1 MLPNNRTVL
10 IINDSPIERTTY
22 RDYLQQE
29 ANFTY
34 TVWEAE
40 STTVA
45 LQLCNR
51 QLPDGILLDYL
62 LGDRN
67 GLEFLVE
74 LKTDTGENC
83 PPVIMLNDRG
93 NEAIVI
99 QAFKAGVEDYLL
111 KNEITSESLRYVL
124 RTAIENFRLRRQLRQ
139 SEEKFRTSME
149 NMLDCFGIYTAIRDE
164 DTGAIVDFKI
174 DYLNAAALESNG
186 MTTDAIGQPLCELLP
201 AHRESGLFSEYCR
214 VVETGEFLIKDCLIY
229 SDRFGDRY
237 LTRAYNVQVRKL
249 DDGFVASWRDITEQ
263 KQSEEANSRNEELLQ
278 LAVQIAK
285 LGYWQLDLTDYELF
299 GSEQGKAN
307 FGLLP
312 AENLTYQQLL
322 ELIHPEDR
330 DRVIE
335 TMTSA
340 IENRRDYA
348 TEYRIIRSDGSI
360 RWIAVR
366 GNCFYDESGRPLRM
380 VGVTTDITERKQTEL
395 ALQEREQRYRA
406 IFDTTFQ
413 FMGLLTPEGILIEAN
428 QTALDF
434 GGLTREEVL
443 NRPFWETRWWTISTE
458 TQARL
463 QSAIARAARGEFIRY
478 EVEVLGAG
486 NSTATIDF
494 SLKPVYDDLGQ
505 VVLLIPEGRDISDLI
520 KIQTELNESQTRLN
534 LALQSAKMGFW
545 DLNLIDKKAFWSKQS
560 KQLLGLPEDWS
571 EMNYQVLLTRIHPD
585 DRHNFEQSVEL
596 SIESESGL
604 HEVDFRVV
612 WDDGSIHLLAN
623 KGQVFYDKTGQAV
636 RISGI
641 STDITKPKNA
651 EIALQQANQR
661 FELATAAINSIIYDW
676 DLAANAIERTR
687 GVLEVVGYL
696 PEEIENTP
704 QWWLNLIHPDD
715 RPRKSNAEFWAEM
728 TYSDR
733 YIKEYRVLHKQGYY
747 IWVEDSGIVIK
758 NEAGQPIRIVGST
771 RNISSR
777 KQTEASLRRSEA
789 FNRQILETI
798 PDCIKVLGLE
808 GKILYMNSVG
818 QQLLD
823 LDEESYRNVKWIDCW
838 PESDR
843 HKLEQALNI
852 AIAGQSSKFQGYC
865 PTRNGN
871 PKWWEVIVAPIF
883 DAKERVER
891 LLLVSRDISDR
902 KQMEATFEQQL
913 AQIEAIYATAPIGLC
928 FLDRERRYVQMNERL
943 AEINGLSVAEHI
955 GRTIGEILP
964 EIAEKQ
970 EPIFEQVL
978 QTGRPILN
986 VEVRGTTP
994 ARPGVERCWLASYYP
1009 LAVAGELLG
1018 INITVQEITER
1029 KQAEAALRESEQ
1041 RLQAIVNNSKAAIF
1055 MKDIQGRY
1063 LLMNSECERLFN
1075 VTNNWIQGKTDYD
1088 IFSQEI
1094 ADRLRLNDRQV
1105 LDAGSALTLEEA
1117 IPLVDGI
1124 HTYIAV
1130 KFPLFDTE
1138 GVPYAICGISTDISD
1153 RVQFQGERDR
1163 LLAEAETA
1171 RAEAEAAN
1179 RSKDEFVAIVAH
1191 ELRSPIN
1198 SVAGWTQML
1207 QMQKSNEAM
1216 FDQALEAIKRGTQT
1230 QVKLIEDLLDISR
1243 IACGT
1248 LRLTFAPLNLTTV
1261 IQAAL
1266 SLVRP
1271 MAEEKQIFLAT
1282 QLIEIAQISG
1292 DLNRLQQI
1300 IVNLLTNAIKFTP
1313 EGGRVE
1319 IQLEVEQKAEWNRE
1333 QGAGEQRSR
1342 GAGEQGSRE
1351 QGSNQQL
1358 VQNYAQIAIR
1368 DNGKGISPEFLPR
1381 IFEQFR
1387 QGQKDSDSK
1396 SGLGLGLAIVKNLVE
1411 LHNGIIIAESVG
1423 LGQGATFT
1431 VWLPLLESEPVVSSP
1446 EIAIA
1451 ISASPLAGIPILA
1464 VDDEPDSL
1472 ELLRFILENAGAEVQ
1487 TASSAKVALELI
1499 PQFNPRFLVSDIA
1512 MPDLNGHQLLQQIKT
1527 LYPQQQILAI
1537 ALTAYASSSDRDYA
1551 LRMGFEKYFS
1561 KPIEPE
1567 VLVAA
1572 IVSLIRE

>member
-1 MLPNNRTVL
+1 MFSISSFLVPTLYLIMLPNNRTVL

-29 ANFTY
+29 ASFTY

-40 STTVA
+40 STAAA
-45 LQLCNR
+45 LQLCSQ

-62 LGDRN
+62 LSDRN

-74 LKTDTGENC
+74 LKIDTGDNC

-93 NEAIVI
+93 NEAVAI
-99 QAFKAGVEDYLL
+99 QAFKAGVEDYLI
-111 KNEITSESLRYVL
+111 KNEITSENLRYVI
-124 RTAIENFRLRRQLRQ
+124 RAAIENFQLRKKLRQ

-174 DYLNAAALESNG
+174 DYLNATALESNG

-214 VVETGEFLIKDCLIY
+214 VVETGESLIKDCLIY
-229 SDRFGDRY
+229 SDRFGDQD

-263 KQSEEANSRNEELLQ
+263 KRSEEANLRNEERLQ

-285 LGYWQLDLTDYELF
+285 LGYWQLDLTDYQLF
-299 GSEQGKAN
+299 GSEQGKTN
-307 FGLLP
+307 FGLSP

-330 DRVIE
+330 DRVIAI
-335 TMTSA
+335 MSGA
-340 IENRRDYA
+340 IENQRDYT

-360 RWIAVR
+360 HWISVR
-366 GNCFYDESGRPLRM
+366 GNCFYDESDRPLRM

-395 ALQEREQRYRA
+395 ALQQREQRYRA

-413 FMGLLTPEGILIEAN
+413 FMGLLTPEGILIEVN

-443 NRPFWETRWWTISTE
+443 NLPFWETHWWTISTE
-458 TQARL
+458 TQAHL
-463 QSAIARAARGEFIRY
+463 QSAIARAALGEFIRY

-486 NSTATIDF
+486 NSTATVDF
-494 SLKPVYDDLGQ
+494 SLKPIYDDSGQ
-505 VVLLIPEGRDISDLI
+505 VVLLIPEGRDISDLHQ
-520 KIQTELNESQTRLN
+520 IQTELNESQTRLN

-560 KQLLGLPEDWS
+560 KQLLGLPEDWL
-571 EMNYQVLLTRIHPD
+571 EMSYQIFLSRVHPE
-585 DRHNFEQSVEL
+585 DRQMLNRAVEL
-596 SIESESGL
+596 SIESGFQ
-604 HEVDFRVV
+604 EVEFRVV
-612 WDDGSIHLLAN
+612 WDDGSIHWLTD
-623 KGQVFYDKTGQAV
+623 KGQVFYNEVGQAV
-636 RISGI
+636 RMLGI
-641 STDITKPKNA
+641 CTDITEQKNS

-661 FELATAAINSIIYDW
+661 FELAAAAINSIIYDW
-676 DLAANAIERTR
+676 DLPANIVERTR
-687 GVLEVVGYL
+687 GVLEVIGYL
-696 PEEIENTP
+696 PEEEENTP

-715 RPRKSNAEFWAEM
+715 RPRESQESQAEFLAEM
-728 TYSDR
+728 INSDR
-733 YIKEYRVLHKQGYY
+733 FKKEYRVLHKQGYY

-758 NEAGQPIRIVGST
+758 NESGQPIRVVGST
-771 RNISSR
+771 RNIS
-777 KQTEASLRRSEA
+777 
-789 FNRQILETI
+789 
-798 PDCIKVLGLE
+798 
-808 GKILYMNSVG
+808 
-818 QQLLD
+818 
-823 LDEESYRNVKWIDCW
+823 
-838 PESDR
+838 
-843 HKLEQALNI
+843 
-852 AIAGQSSKFQGYC
+852 
-865 PTRNGN
+865 
-871 PKWWEVIVAPIF
+871 
-883 DAKERVER
+883 
-891 LLLVSRDISDR
+891 DR
-902 KQMEATFEQQL
+902 KQMETTFEQQL
-913 AQIEAIYATAPIGLC
+913 AQLEAIYATAPIGLC

-978 QTGRPILN
+978 QTGKPILN

-994 ARPGVERCWLASYYP
+994 AQPGIERYWLASYYP
-1009 LAVAGELLG
+1009 LAVANGELLG
-1018 INITVQEITER
+1018 INITVQEITES
-1029 KQAEAALRESEQ
+1029 KQAEAALREGEQ

-1055 MKDIQGRY
+1055 MKDLQGRY
-1063 LLMNSECERLFN
+1063 LLMNSECERLFQ
-1075 VTNNWIQGKTDYD
+1075 VTNNSIQGKTDYD
-1088 IFSQEI
+1088 IFPQEI

-1105 LDAGSALTLEEA
+1105 LDTGSALTIEEA
-1117 IPLVDGI
+1117 IPLKDGI

-1130 KFPLFDTE
+1130 KFPLFDAD
-1138 GVPYAICGISTDISD
+1138 GIPYAICGISTDISD

-1171 RAEAEAAN
+1171 RAAAEAAN
-1179 RSKDEFVAIVAH
+1179 RSKDEFVAVVAH

-1198 SVAGWTQML
+1198 SVAGWAQML
-1207 QMQKSNEAM
+1207 QMQKSNEALL
-1216 FDQALEAIKRGTQT
+1216 DRALEAIKRGTQT

-1282 QLIEIAQISG
+1282 QLVAIAQISG

-1319 IQLEVEQKAEWNRE
+1319 IQLEVEQ
-1333 QGAGEQRSR
+1333 RSR
-1342 GAGEQGSRE
+1342 GAEEQGSKGAGSRGTEE
-1351 QGSNQQL
+1351 QGSNQQPR
-1358 VQNYAQIAIR
+1358 QKYARIAIK
-1368 DNGKGISPEFLPR
+1368 DNGKGISPEFLPQ

-1411 LHNGIIIAESVG
+1411 LHDGIIIAESLG

-1431 VWLPLLESEPVVSSP
+1431 VWLPLLESESVVSIP
-1446 EIAIA
+1446 EVAIA
-1451 ISASPLAGIPILA
+1451 FSASPLAGIPILA

-1512 MPDLNGHQLLQQIKT
+1512 MPDLNGHQLLQQIKI
-1527 LYPQQQILAI
+1527 LDPERQILAI

-1572 IVSLIRE
+1572 IVSLVRRE